1 MSIIT
6 KICGLSTQ
14 EAVDNAVMHGAGL
27 LGFIFFSPSPR
38 HVTPLQAASLTAHVP
53 ATIKKVAVTVDM
65 AESELDALLTA
76 FRPDYLQLHG
86 KESPERVAAVKNRYQ
101 LPVIKALSVHSLEDL
116 DKTIPYHDVAD
127 MLLFDAKPP
136 KNATLPGGNGI
147 SFDWN
152 ILQGKQFP
160 LPWFLSGGLT
170 CQNLREAVKITGAK
184 RVDVSSGVE
193 SSPGVKDLARIAE
206 FLTITD
212 SLP

>member
-14 EAVDNAVMHGAGL
+14 EAVDTAVTHGAGL
-27 LGFIFFSPSPR
+27 LGFIFFPPSPR
-38 HVTPLQAASLTAHVP
+38 HIAPTQAASLTAHIP
-53 ATIKKVAVTVDM
+53 AAIKKVAVTVDM
-65 AESELDALLTA
+65 AEHELDALLA
-76 FRPDYLQLHG
+76 SFRPDYLQLHG
-86 KESPERVAAVKNRYQ
+86 KESPEQVASVKSRYQ
-101 LPVIKALSVHSLEDL
+101 LPVIKAFSISSLEDL
-116 DKTIPYHDVAD
+116 GKTIPYHDVAD

-136 KNATLPGGNGI
+136 KNALLPGGNGV

-152 ILQGKQFP
+152 ILQGTEFP

-170 CQNLREAVKITGAK
+170 CQNVREAVKITGAK